1 METSSLF
8 KNTQQILLLSALLD
22 NKYTHFLYDISAS
35 AYCSLTLQGI
45 YSKEKKQ
52 EHAANELMQFVIC
65 SLIPYGMMGRMCNLC
80 LPKKCPCLCCC
91 CCCCKTTRT
100 RGHGY
105 GTLTKIRHHF
115 VLGVRN
121 LARGVARGESAFAFL
136 FQRCLLSSGSE
147 ARNALKLSPRHILAF
162 S

>member
-1 METSSLF
+1 MIHLSSLCHA
-8 KNTQQILLLSALLD
+8 QQLHSALPHITGYL
-22 NKYTHFLYDISAS
+22 F
-35 AYCSLTLQGI
+35 QR
-45 YSKEKKQ
+45 KKQ
-52 EHAANELMQFVIC
+52 AHAANELMQFVIC

-91 CCCCKTTRT
+91 CCSKTTRT

-121 LARGVARGESAFAFL
+121 LARGVARGESAFAF
-136 FQRCLLSSGSE
+136 FSQRCLLSSGSE

>member
-1 METSSLF
+1 MP
-8 KNTQQILLLSALLD
+8 D
-22 NKYTHFLYDISAS
+22 NKYKHFLFDISSLCHAQQLHS
-35 AYCSLTLQGI
+35 ALPHITGYLFQR
-45 YSKEKKQ
+45 KKQ
-52 EHAANELMQFVIC
+52 AHAANELMQFVIC

-80 LPKKCPCLCCC
+80 LPKKCPCLC

-121 LARGVARGESAFAFL
+121 LARGVARGESAFAFFYPAL
-136 FQRCLLSSGSE
+136 PTFERQRSAQRFE
-147 ARNALKLSPRHILAF
+147 VVAQHILAF